1 MIQSM
6 TGFGSAETGGF
17 RVEIRSLNHRFMD
30 ISIKCP
36 SAISKHEMA
45 LRQILKG
52 RFMRGKF
59 DVYISF
65 LGEAGVRAKLNKA
78 MANEVFA
85 MLNELKEELDIQEDI
100 SLEALL
106 NWKDLFIEEEASY
119 DPEALLESFN
129 EALIELEQM
138 RIKEGEALTSDIGSR
153 VDAIEE
159 LNSGIIYKC
168 PEIIESLKGRFLER
182 LNKIF
187 KGFDCDDNKLLQE
200 ASSLAEKC
208 DITEEVVRL
217 KGHIEHI
224 RNIFSEK
231 GAVGRKMDFLVQE
244 LNREANTIASK
255 AGTPEIS
262 ENIVTMKAEIERVR
276 EQVQNVQ

>member
-17 RVEIRSLNHRFMD
+17 RVEMRSLNHRFMD
-30 ISIKCP
+30 VSIKCP
-36 SAISKHEMA
+36 PAISKHEMA
-45 LRQILKG
+45 LREMLKS
-52 RFMRGKF
+52 RFIRGKF

-65 LGEAGVRAKLNKA
+65 LGDAGVRAKLNKA
-78 MANEVFA
+78 MANQVFT
-85 MLNELKEELDIQEDI
+85 MLNELREDLHIEEDI
-100 SLEALL
+100 GLEALL

-119 DPEALLESFN
+119 DPDALFEAFN
-129 EALIELEQM
+129 NASTELEQM
-138 RIKEGEALTSDIGSR
+138 RLKEGKALTSDIRTR
-153 VDAIEE
+153 VDAIEA
-159 LNSGIIYKC
+159 LNSGIITKC
-168 PEIIESLKGRFLER
+168 PEIIESLKERFLDR
-182 LNKIF
+182 LNRIF
-187 KGFDCDDNKLLQE
+187 DGFECDDHRLIQE
-200 ASSLAEKC
+200 AAALAEKC

-224 RNIFSEK
+224 RNILSNN

-255 AGTPEIS
+255 AGDSEVN